1 MQQSKE
7 AQKLGVDYYPSF
19 ESSKF
24 VSEADI
30 IVFAV
35 PLLDFEESIQH
46 FPPETLR
53 GKLIVDTCV
62 LNCHP
67 KAVML
72 RQFGNY
78 PDIDVVTTHPMIAAV
93 ASTEDNPYASS
104 SWDGRP
110 MVYDKIR
117 ISDVSRFERYL
128 KIFSE
133 ARCQLVEMSAEQHDE
148 SIANAEFVTHLTGRL
163 LADKQLLPPSPVVS
177 KEYAAL
183 CDVADVTAGD
193 SFDLFF
199 GMFKYNDRAKDH
211 IVKMRENLSRLE
223 RQLAAKEAYLAA
235 STEMRNS
242 DRQRLLAETKMLL
255 REIMANGDLMGTAT
269 GSPETSA
276 SPTSSEEVPKESKSK
291 NQNSKK

>member
-1 MQQSKE
+1 ME
-7 AQKLGVDYYPSF
+7 YYPSF

-35 PLLDFEESIQH
+35 PLLEFEETIQH

-62 LNCHP
+62 LSSHP

-78 PDIDVVTTHPMIAAV
+78 PDIDLVTTHPMIAAV
-93 ASTEDNPYASS
+93 ASTEENPYSAS

-110 MVYDKIR
+110 LVYDKIR
-117 ISDVSRFERYL
+117 ISDISRFEKYL

-183 CDVADVTAGD
+183 CDVADITAGD

-199 GMFKYNDRAKDH
+199 GMFKYNEHAKDH
-211 IVKMRENLSRLE
+211 LVKMRDNLSRLE

-235 STEMRNS
+235 SAEMRNS

-255 REIMANGDLMGTAT
+255 REIVANGDLT
-269 GSPETSA
+269 GAAVSAPAIITESA
-276 SPTSSEEVPKESKSK
+276 SVEEVSKESKSK
-291 NQNSKK
+291 SQSSKKQ